1 MILKLIFTIFVISI
15 NKSNQ
20 FNLINEIPTK
30 LSTCKVQLSSGKL
43 IDLTPLD
50 KPNDPR

>member
-1 MILKLIFTIFVISI
+1 MILKLIFTIFVFLI

-20 FNLINEIPTK
+20 FNLNEIPSK